1 MNTKI
6 EPGHR
11 LMSRYSKANSKGR
24 SSGRPLPGIKKLRQ
38 PPEGSPWV
46 WLTKDL
52 LESPAW
58 RGMSVNTRKLI
69 DFLLI
74 EHASHAGWNN
84 GRLRATYDQLEG
96 HGLTRRNI
104 RYAIAEAE
112 ALGLARQVGSSAR
125 RVPNVYRLTF
135 YSTIFEDRMSGDW
148 ATNDWRSITDEDVR
162 SLREDQ
168 RAEREANAKR
178 RGRRS
183 NQNQNPSEQRHTDLV
198 RKKAPQG
205 RSEST
210 DEAQIS
216 GDSKGGGSSTPSISP
231 GGGSDESVGGMSS
244 ADTSTSQLDLFEDRK
259 PG

>member
-1 MNTKI
+1 M
-6 EPGHR
+6 R
-11 LMSRYSKANSKGR
+11 RYSTVNSTGR
-24 SSGRPLPGIKKLRQ
+24 SSGKPLSAVKKLRQ
-38 PPEGSPWV
+38 PPEGSSWV

-69 DFLLI
+69 DFLLL
-74 EHASHAGWNN
+74 EYSGHAGTEN
-84 GRLRATYDQLEG
+84 GRLKATYDQLEDY
-96 HGLTRRNI
+96 GLTRKSI
-104 RYAIAEAE
+104 REAVAEAE
-112 ALGLARQVGSSAR
+112 ALGLLQQVGPSLQR
-125 RVPNVYRLTF
+125 IPNKYRLTF
-135 YSTIFEDRMSGDW
+135 YATIDEDRMSGDW
-148 ATNDWRSITDEDVR
+148 ATNDWRSITDENVR

-205 RSEST
+205 RNEST

-244 ADTSTSQLDLFEDRK
+244 ADTSTSQLDLFQDRK